1 MTGRGMTNDN
11 ENIKVDK
18 TDSNSANK
26 GISAS
31 TYLKNL
37 YDEDGHIQSGFTG
50 EIRNFI
56 ANKNSEEL
64 IKIIS
69 PLHESELGDVLEAIS
84 SDERRHLVELTG
96 NDFDF
101 NALTEVD
108 EVIRLDIVEN
118 VSNEKLAEGL
128 LDLDSDDAVFI
139 LEDMEEEDQ
148 KEILEKLPIDDR
160 LLLKRSLEYPE
171 ESAGRR
177 MQTEV
182 IAVPPFWSVG
192 QTIDYM
198 REDDDLPE
206 SFYEIFIVSPG
217 YELLGSIQLDKLLR
231 AGRSTIIETLM
242 IEAKHPIEA
251 TLDQEEAA
259 LIFQQYDLTSA
270 AVIEKGGR
278 LVGMITI
285 DDIVDVINEE
295 AEEDIKRLAGVGD
308 EELSDSVITI
318 AKSRFLWLLINL
330 FTAILA
336 SYVISLFDATIE
348 QMVAL
353 AVLMPI
359 VASMGG
365 NAGTQ
370 TMTVAVR
377 ALSQRDIHSY
387 NTGRIIRR
395 ELFVGIINGLGFAI
409 LIGIVATWWFSSYG
423 LGIVIGIAMIF
434 NMICAA
440 LAGILIPLTLE
451 RLEIDPAIASSV
463 FVTTVTDVVG
473 FFVFLSL
480 AAFWFQLS

>member
-1 MTGRGMTNDN
+1 MTGNSMTYDIEKNKV
-11 ENIKVDK
+11 ENIDPNITVEG
-18 TDSNSANK
+18 TVAHAELNN
-26 GISAS
+26 I
-31 TYLKNL
+31 
-37 YDEDGHIQSGFTG
+37 YDEDGHILTEFT
-50 EIRNFI
+50 EDIVSLI
-56 ANKNSEEL
+56 AEKNADDL
-64 IKIIS
+64 IKVIT
-69 PLHESELGDVLEAIS
+69 PLHESELGDVLEAINS
-84 SDERRHLVELTG
+84 EERRQLVELTG
-96 NDFDF
+96 KAFDF

-108 EVIRLDIVEN
+108 EVIRLDIVDN

-128 LDLDSDDAVFI
+128 LDLDSDDAVYI
-139 LEDMEEEDQ
+139 LEDMEEGDQ
-148 KEILEKLPIDDR
+148 KEILEKLPSDER

-198 REDDDLPE
+198 REDENLPE
-206 SFYEIFIVSPG
+206 KFYEIFIVSPA

-231 AGRSTIIETLM
+231 AGRPINIETLM
-242 IEAKHPIEA
+242 VESMHPIEA
-251 TLDQEEAA
+251 TIDQEEAA
-259 LIFQQYDLTSA
+259 HIFQQYDLTSA
-270 AVIEKGGR
+270 AVVDNGGR
-278 LVGMITI
+278 LVGMITV

-295 AEEDIKRLAGVGD
+295 ADEDMKRLAGVGD
-308 EELSDSVITI
+308 EELSDSVVTI
-318 AKSRFLWLLINL
+318 AKSRFLWLLVNL
-330 FTAILA
+330 VTAIFA

-377 ALSQRDIHSY
+377 ALSQRDIDSY
-387 NTGRIIRR
+387 NTVRIIRR
-395 ELFVGIINGLGFAI
+395 EVFVGVINGLGFAI
-409 LIGIVATWWFSSYG
+409 LIGIVSAWWFANQG
-423 LGIVIGIAMIF
+423 LGFVIGIAMVF

-440 LAGILIPLTLE
+440 LAGISIPLILE
-451 RLEIDPAIASSV
+451 KMDIDPAIASSV

-480 AAFWFQLS
+480 ASFWFQLS

>member
-1 MTGRGMTNDN
+1 MTKDVDND
-11 ENIKVDK
+11 KVDGAD
-18 TDSNSANK
+18 TNIVDVGLLAQTELNN
-26 GISAS
+26 I
-31 TYLKNL
+31 
-37 YDEDGHIQSGFTG
+37 YDEDGHILTAFTE
-50 EIRNFI
+50 EIVDLI
-56 ANKNSEEL
+56 SEKDSDGL
-64 IKIIS
+64 IKIIT
-69 PLHESELGDVLEAIS
+69 PLHESELGDVLEAIRGE
-84 SDERRHLVELTG
+84 ERRLLVELTG
-96 NDFDF
+96 KDFDF

-108 EVIRLDIVEN
+108 EVIRLDIVDN
-118 VSNEKLAEGL
+118 VPNEKLAEGL

-148 KEILEKLPIDDR
+148 REILEKLPSDES

-171 ESAGRR
+171 ESAGRL

-192 QTIDYM
+192 QAIDYM
-198 REDDDLPE
+198 REDENLPE

-231 AGRSTIIETLM
+231 AGRDVNIETLM
-242 IEAKHPIEA
+242 VESMHPIEA
-251 TLDQEEAA
+251 TIDQEEAA
-259 LIFQQYDLTSA
+259 FIFQQYDLTSA
-270 AVIEKGGR
+270 AVVDSGGR
-278 LVGMITI
+278 LVGMITV

-295 AEEDIKRLAGVGD
+295 ADEDIKRLAGVGD

-336 SYVISLFDATIE
+336 SYIISLYDGTIE

-377 ALSQRDIHSY
+377 ALSQRDIDSY
-387 NTGRIIRR
+387 NTVRIIRR
-395 ELFVGIINGLGFAI
+395 EVFVGLINGMGFAV
-409 LIGIVATWWFSSYG
+409 LIGIISAWWFESLG
-423 LGIVIGIAMIF
+423 LGIVIGIAMVF

-440 LAGILIPLTLE
+440 LAGISIPLILE
-451 RLEIDPAIASSV
+451 KMDIDPAIASSV

>member
-1 MTGRGMTNDN
+1 MNDN
-11 ENIKVDK
+11 IENKEAENISHV
-18 TDSNSANK
+18 SAEN
-26 GISAS
+26 GIIARVELNNI
-31 TYLKNL
+31 YN
-37 YDEDGHIQSGFTG
+37 DDGHILPEFTA
-50 EIRNFI
+50 NI
-56 ANKNSEEL
+56 ADKINENNASEL
-64 IKIIS
+64 VKIIT

-84 SDERRHLVELTG
+84 STQRRQLVNLTG
-96 NDFDF
+96 EHFDY

-108 EVIRLDIVEN
+108 EAIRLDIVDN

-139 LEDMEEEDQ
+139 LEDMGKEDQ
-148 KEILEKLPIDDR
+148 KDILQKLPSDDR
-160 LLLKRSLEYPE
+160 LMLARSLEYPE

-198 REDDDLPE
+198 RDDDNLPD
-206 SFYEIFIVSPG
+206 SFYEIFVVSPG
-217 YELLGSIQLDKLLR
+217 YKLLGSIQLDKLLR
-231 AGRSTIIETLM
+231 AARSIKIETLM
-242 IEAKHPIEA
+242 VESQHPIEA
-251 TLDQEEAA
+251 TVDQEEAA
-259 LIFQQYDLTSA
+259 YIFQQYDLTSA
-270 AVIEKGGR
+270 AVVDVAGR
-278 LVGMITI
+278 LVGMITV

-295 AEEDIKRLAGVGD
+295 ADEDIKRLAGVGD
-308 EELSDSVITI
+308 EELSDSVADI

-336 SYVISLFDATIE
+336 SYVISLYGSTIE

-377 ALSQRDIHSY
+377 ALSKRDIDTY

-395 ELFVGIINGLGFAI
+395 EVLVGLINGVAFAV
-409 LIGIVATWWFSSYG
+409 LIGLVSAWWFASQG
-423 LGIVIGIAMIF
+423 LGVVIGIAMIF

-440 LAGILIPLTLE
+440 LAGILIPITLE
-451 RLEIDPAIASSV
+451 KFDIDPAIASSV
-463 FVTTVTDVVG
+463 FVTTVTDIIG

-480 AAFWFQLS
+480 AAFWFHLA

>member
-1 MTGRGMTNDN
+1 MNNNIEN
-11 ENIKVDK
+11 EN
-18 TDSNSANK
+18 
-26 GISAS
+26 
-31 TYLKNL
+31 LKNTDTNAVNSDIIAHAEL
-37 YDEDGHIQSGFTG
+37 NNIYDEDGHILPEFTQAILHLIV
-50 EIRNFI
+50 EE
-56 ANKNSEEL
+56 NSDEL
-64 IKIIS
+64 IKFIT

-84 SDERRHLVELTG
+84 IDERRKLVDLTG
-96 NDFDF
+96 KDFDF

-108 EVIRLDIVEN
+108 EVIRLDIVDN

-128 LDLDSDDAVFI
+128 LDLDSNDAVFI

-148 KEILEKLPIDDR
+148 KDVLEKLPSDER
-160 LLLKRSLEYPE
+160 LLLKRALEYPE
-171 ESAGRR
+171 DSAGRR

-198 REDDDLPE
+198 RGDEDLPE

-231 AGRSTIIETLM
+231 AVRSTNIESLM
-242 IEAKHPIEA
+242 IESKHPIEA
-251 TLDQEEAA
+251 MMDQEEAA
-259 LIFQQYDLTSA
+259 YIFQQYDLTSA
-270 AVIEKGGR
+270 AVVDNGGR
-278 LVGMITI
+278 LVGMITV

-308 EELSDSVITI
+308 EELSDSVVTI

-336 SYVISLFDATIE
+336 SYIISLFDGTIE

-365 NAGTQ
+365 NAGIQ

-377 ALSQRDIHSY
+377 ALSQRDIDSY
-387 NTGRIIRR
+387 NTARIIRR
-395 ELFVGIINGLGFAI
+395 EVLVGVINGMGFAI
-409 LIGIVATWWFSSYG
+409 LIGIISAWWFSSQG
-423 LGIVIGIAMIF
+423 LGIVIGIAMVF

-451 RLEIDPAIASSV
+451 KMKIDPAIASSV

-480 AAFWFQLS
+480 AAFWFQLA

>member
-1 MTGRGMTNDN
+1 MSKNVENNNFEKADPNSVNAGVLTSTDLTNLH
-11 ENIKVDK
+11 
-18 TDSNSANK
+18 NK
-26 GISAS
+26 
-31 TYLKNL
+31 
-37 YDEDGHIQSGFTG
+37 DGHIHSDFTA
-50 EIRNFI
+50 ELINLI
-56 ANKNSEEL
+56 KQKNAEEL
-64 IKIIS
+64 IKIIK
-69 PLHESELGDVLEAIS
+69 PLHGSELGDVLEAINS
-84 SDERRHLVELTG
+84 KYRRELVELTG
-96 NDFDF
+96 DAFDY
-101 NALTEVD
+101 NSLTEVD
-108 EVIRLDIVEN
+108 EVIRLDIVDN
-118 VSNEKLAEGL
+118 VPNEKLAEGL
-128 LDLDSDDAVFI
+128 LGLDSDDAVFI
-139 LEDMEEEDQ
+139 LEDMGEEDQ
-148 KEILEKLPIDDR
+148 KEILENLPTDER

-198 REDDDLPE
+198 REEDDLPE
-206 SFYEIFIVSPG
+206 SFYEIFIVSPA
-217 YELLGSIQLDKLLR
+217 YKLLGSIQLDKLLR
-231 AGRSTIIETLM
+231 AGRSINIETLM
-242 IEAKHPIEA
+242 VEAMHPIQA

-270 AVIEKGGR
+270 AVIEQGGR

-295 AEEDIKRLAGVGD
+295 AEEDIKRLAGVGN
-308 EELSDSVITI
+308 EELSDSVLTI

-336 SYVISLFDATIE
+336 SYIISLFDATIE

-377 ALSQRDIHSY
+377 ALSQRDIDSY
-387 NTGRIIRR
+387 NSFRIIRR
-395 ELFVGIINGLGFAI
+395 ELFVGIINGLGFAV
-409 LIGIVATWWFSSYG
+409 LIGLVSTWWFSSNG

-440 LAGILIPLTLE
+440 LAGILIPLALE
-451 RLEIDPAIASSV
+451 KLEIDPAIASSV
-463 FVTTVTDVVG
+463 FVTTVTDIVG

-480 AAFWFQLS
+480 AAFWFQLA